1 MSLKEKQYFCRKFCS
16 VDTQRKRL
24 QNFKILFES
33 FYPRM
38 VKIALF
44 YLHDRDSAEDIVQ
57 EIFTKVWEKNLDL
70 QIGGYLNGY
79 LQNAVKNNCL
89 SYLKHLETKNKAEQE
104 YQYIVDMASEDTEF
118 YLERISQLI
127 EQLPP
132 KRRQVLELNIVEQKS
147 YQEIA
152 EALDLS
158 VNTVKEHIRKAY
170 AFLRDKT
177 KDEIPKQ
184 ILYFLLVKRQMANLN
199 T

>member
-1 MSLKEKQYFCRKFCS
+1 M
-16 VDTQRKRL
+16 DTQRKRL

-70 QIGGYLNGY
+70 QIGGYLNSY

-104 YQYIVDMASEDTEF
+104 YQYIVDMASEDTES

-158 VNTVKEHIRKAY
+158 INTVKEHIRKAY

>member
-1 MSLKEKQYFCRKFCS
+1 
-16 VDTQRKRL
+16 
-24 QNFKILFES
+24 
-33 FYPRM
+33 
-38 VKIALF
+38 
-44 YLHDRDSAEDIVQ
+44 
-57 EIFTKVWEKNLDL
+57 
-70 QIGGYLNGY
+70 
-79 LQNAVKNNCL
+79 
-89 SYLKHLETKNKAEQE
+89 
-104 YQYIVDMASEDTEF
+104 MASEDTES